1 MECTKQCVG
10 ASSRVLFLPPGL
22 FESEGRVVS
31 EEVRQERKRVREG
44 PAGDVSL
51 SLSVAYDDMAEKA
64 VLERWMFCSHDLG
77 WRRME
82 NFVACGS
89 HRGEEV
95 MSL

>member
-10 ASSRVLFLPPGL
+10 ASIRVLFLPPGL

-51 SLSVAYDDMAEKA
+51 SLS
-64 VLERWMFCSHDLG
+64 L
-77 WRRME
+77 
-82 NFVACGS
+82 CGL
-89 HRGEEV
+89 R
-95 MSL
+95 

>member
-1 MECTKQCVG
+1 VECTKQCVG
-10 ASSRVLFLPPGL
+10 ASIRVLFLPPGL

-64 VLERWMFCSHDLG
+64 VLERWMFALTIWG
-77 WRRME
+77 GGEWRTLLH
-82 NFVACGS
+82 VA
-89 HRGEEV
+89 RIEERR
-95 MSL
+95 